1 MMHLQRTIWVNALRV
16 APVARLEYAAVSAT
30 NPRFN
35 GRRFSRLW
43 ARHVGSHHRDPETG
57 RLVLFHSEANPRPRL
72 VRLLK
77 WALERDPRNIGSVLA
92 AVDARDG
99 TRPLLRKAA

>member
-1 MMHLQRTIWVNALRV
+1 MHLQRTIWVNAPRV
-16 APVARLEYAAVSAT
+16 APIARSVYDEVAST
-30 NPRFN
+30 NPRFD

-43 ARHVGSHHRDPETG
+43 ARHAGSHYRDPDTG

-77 WALERDPRNIGSVLA
+77 WALERDPRNVTSVLA
-92 AVDARDG
+92 AVDERDG
-99 TRPLLRKAA
+99 PANGRRAA